1 MRVNEEIEFG
11 LGGRAKEAYLRK
23 LDTSLQLLA
32 KLGLPLRSELA
43 EIRALLRVLGENA
56 DKSFETLCFDRE
68 NSGFPTYFQIMDM
81 LSQKGMVL
89 DKLESLNSRI
99 LTQVSKD
106 YTVEPPVRQ
115 QGTLSEQAAAHVE
128 MNADLLAQLAL
139 KTLLELPGS
148 PGDDPEAFIGEL
160 AEQRARALF
169 YNELFE
175 GDHLVDS
182 SLRGMMSAK
191 EGDAPGFFLMKTRAE
206 QVGRNAKF
214 AAWRFHASAYARETA
229 LFTKYIIDLYVKRGH
244 EGKVARGRS
253 PTREFTRTLDSY
265 AGLQPEIVYQHLIA
279 LQNIEPAAVTQ
290 YTIGPFYSSHM
301 VSEQLPGEIADTLR
315 SDPDSYLLVSRA
327 TTVKRARRDLASVFS
342 RASFPPF
349 TGEPAATSKELTAP
363 LPPEHAYY
371 YIPSAS
377 LEEKLC
383 AMLEDARETC
393 YVYNHR
399 GDAFAR
405 FC

>member
-1 MRVNEEIEFG
+1 MGVNEEIEFG

-43 EIRALLRVLGENA
+43 EIRALLRALGENA
-56 DKSFETLCFDRE
+56 DKSFETLHFDRE

-89 DKLESLNSRI
+89 DKLETLNSKL

-115 QGTLSEQAAAHVE
+115 KGTLSEQAAAHVE
-128 MNADLLAQLAL
+128 LNADLLARLAL
-139 KTLLELPGS
+139 KTLLELP
-148 PGDDPEAFIGEL
+148 PGDEPEAFIGEL

-169 YNELFE
+169 YTELFE

-182 SLRGMMSAK
+182 ALRGMMRAK
-191 EGDAPGFFLMKTRAE
+191 DGDAPSFFLMKTRAE
-206 QVGRNAKF
+206 QIGRNAKF
-214 AAWRFHASAYARETA
+214 AAWRFHVGAYARETA

-253 PTREFTRTLDSY
+253 PTHEFTRTLDSY
-265 AGLQPEIVYQHLIA
+265 AGQQPEVVYQLLVA
-279 LQNIEPAAVTQ
+279 LQDIEPASVTQ

-301 VSEQLPGEIADTLR
+301 VSEQLPREIADTLR

-327 TTVKRARRDLASVFS
+327 TTVKRARRDLDSVFGRTTS
-342 RASFPPF
+342 LPPF
-349 TGEPAATSKELTAP
+349 TGGPAGTSKELTAP

-377 LEEKLC
+377 LEEMLC
-383 AMLEDARETC
+383 AALQGARETC
-393 YVYNHR
+393 YIYNHR

-405 FC
+405 FG

>member
-11 LGGRAKEAYLRK
+11 LGGRAKETYLRK

-32 KLGLPLRSELA
+32 KLGLPLRGELA
-43 EIRALLRVLGENA
+43 EIRALLRALGENT

-89 DKLESLNSRI
+89 DKLESINSKL
-99 LTQVSKD
+99 LTQVLKD
-106 YTVEPPVRQ
+106 YVVEPPVRQ

-139 KTLLELPGS
+139 KTLLEIPGS

-182 SLRGMMSAK
+182 ALRGMMSAK
-191 EGDAPGFFLMKTRAE
+191 EGDAPSFFLMKTRAE

-214 AAWRFHASAYARETA
+214 AAWRFHVGAYARETA

-265 AGLQPEIVYQHLIA
+265 AGQQPEVVYQLLVA
-279 LQNIEPAAVTQ
+279 LQGIEPASVTQ

-327 TTVKRARRDLASVFS
+327 TTVKRARRDLDSVFS
-342 RASFPPF
+342 GTPLPPF
-349 TGEPAATSKELTAP
+349 TGPPAGTRKELTAP

-377 LEEKLC
+377 LEE
-383 AMLEDARETC
+383 MLRAALQGARETC
-393 YVYNHR
+393 YVYNHG

-405 FC
+405 FG